1 MLALRSRAE
10 PRSDCITVE
19 NHDMYTLED
28 LNAAEAELRRWD
40 DAYANDTSNN
50 PNKYE
55 AQRRDARRTLRQ
67 ISDALKRSGILQ
79 MSEEERLTNE
89 LDQLYPGARTK
100 TIVSHNGGKYQIR
113 YFPLAWSRSRK
124 SVTEWGH
131 EWVSL

>member
-1 MLALRSRAE
+1 
-10 PRSDCITVE
+10 
-19 NHDMYTLED
+19 MYTLED
-28 LNAAEAELRRWD
+28 LNAAEAELKRWD